1 MTIVTNRID
10 GDTFETEEG
19 RRVRLANVNTQESVH
34 SDSDK
39 NTAAGEA
46 ASEFTKD
53 VVSSG
58 DVKTSHDYGV
68 DHYGRN
74 VSNVTKRIND
84 TDIDLGLVLL
94 DQGYSTYQTR
104 FGEAKDPALHDAY
117 KEYFAKNSP
126 YQYGDF
132 RQPMSREDYA
142 AISTAHTAFTE
153 TYAKFK
159 DGDAT
164 QEEFD
169 QATYELYKDPQKVA
183 HFRHMQAGW
192 GQQLNSETMGSS
204 DKESILFMLQSS
216 PEAAEQYNRAVRNS
230 HLSVMRAPEQE
241 KSFWEKVDVS
251 FSQMNSISN
260 THDTLELNYA
270 RQNRQEYD
278 VPDTMLT
285 SGLDPRFHT
294 TIFEEVDKYGEAAG
308 LALRDQLTQD
318 IENKTVMD
326 NMEWYAQ
333 IGYGGLAM
341 LADPLAIIPAAP
353 LAKGTQATI
362 QGVRMYQLGN
372 AIQGTR
378 MWTQGRLFEN
388 VAKGVTYAG
397 AGALETGIHSL
408 PMLSG
413 DHTYTARDYG
423 MDLMV
428 GGVFGTVL
436 GGAIDT
442 GAYTLQV
449 RDANRK
455 AVREL
460 DKHIKNPEAPK
471 HGSEELQQKEV
482 ETVNAGKSQEQ
493 VHNWTKGTG
502 KKQAQEGFT
511 PWAAISQV
519 STEGYQSA
527 ARKIRNLFP
536 DDSSMK
542 VLINQQVGLN
552 NKRLTPETTEVAQEI
567 NSEILHLASVYPDG
581 KVPPLVLKE
590 IGGVSH
596 TQKDVKTVNVLD
608 QILQGKTTDTVG
620 MMTKYLERIEKL
632 QSVKD
637 LDAKPVSRT
646 DFLNEFSDLLKPK
659 KAIDGDV
666 VELTQSVP
674 RELSYIKDVLELN
687 RIAEKSDNLDL
698 LEQVEKLNG
707 IVVARLRTTDNAEA
721 PDILTQKTKSFGKK
735 VKLSGPEIVARLKA
749 KGLKPK
755 TPEWKAAFA
764 KLRGG
769 EVEVAP
775 EVNQVGKLDK
785 AVTGRNVTEA
795 DPDSPDYHNITDAK
809 IRLSE
814 LQKLPNPDKDQ
825 IAEAT
830 ALRDQIENANSERT
844 QTLEAEVN
852 EADLLPRDIFVT
864 DTVSAYKNP
873 TVENLTK
880 LRNKLRSINKKN
892 GSTVV
897 TGKKERTKQVKRL
910 NAVKARLKKNKKVTI
925 QRMLDN
931 GNFADLIDVIR
942 VSHTLAKKKKAEP
955 VKVDTKQV
963 DKPDAKTE
971 IAENIQ
977 KWERAVHAAKLRL
990 DEAQKS
996 GNSKAVTEE
1005 GENLARLEA
1014 IHKEALLDADEID
1027 LTKPVTEEEID
1038 TLINTPE
1045 LLSSTEKA
1053 DIGARV
1059 DAAVDEV
1066 LDETGDKISNGLAEF
1081 VRSGEK
1087 KRFELAAKPTGPIDY
1102 VGRMLTKMTKS
1113 VGEIFIDSNLTSF
1126 KYFGAKV
1133 TEIGRGFGGNAKRA
1147 PTAATIRDAT
1157 FKESVVKLIPQYR
1170 KQIDAYATSKGKGAL
1185 GRLKARERSGQT
1197 DPLVN
1202 EFNREVFVVQEM
1214 RRQGKPIPK
1223 SIDKSVVD
1231 FVDQWDYYM
1240 GHNHDVLVDAGAA
1253 GFTKD
1258 RKVKNYIPHV
1268 WQTGK
1273 FTGAITKYGRPK
1285 VVALLSKAY
1294 RNLASDS
1301 KPVSKE
1307 LADKQANDLID
1318 NVISDDYSL
1327 VDQYSPTMD
1336 SRAKARRDLD
1346 TTAELDGLSVL
1357 DLLDTDVVG
1366 LGARYSNRVGG
1377 WVGLAKATDGLI
1389 TSQKDIDVFKAN
1401 MLEEAKE
1408 AGIKPD
1414 RHIQMFEDTID
1425 QLFGRP
1431 TKNMLTDTKGL
1442 PPELRELKDLAAL
1455 TKMGGLGTAQLAET
1469 GQIITRNVLN
1479 TFSDPSTAKKVLS
1492 MGADGKS
1499 DRLLMEEIQSISNIT
1514 EDLEFLDRQTVHLDQ
1529 TVLDEVGKVR
1539 KLSLK
1544 IANLATGG
1552 ELKAEASRGLGKLS
1566 GYNMIRRAQSRVT
1579 QASFM
1584 LDIANHFTK
1593 GTGVM
1598 GNARMADV
1606 GLTDTLGKN
1615 DAMEA
1620 AFKKYAEFDEN
1631 GVLSKLNI
1639 DKWDKSLREELQYT
1653 IIRDEAQQIQRTHV
1667 GELPPWMNKP
1677 IMGLIFQF
1685 RQMPIVANS
1694 KSLGRALAFADK
1706 EAVTGV
1712 LLNSAIAGLVRYSKF
1727 ALLGTATAAAVGKFG
1742 ETPDVSED
1750 QTQVHK
1756 YISQFGIF
1764 PDLHDLAYGRSGIN
1778 SISDV
1783 ESGWDFMQSQ
1793 VPVLGLMNDYYEAGN
1808 AGVKGDIRGLVNSAE
1823 NLVPLSNT
1831 AIGEVM
1837 QAAIQPQIDKLPTNV
1852 SFNPISSAHS
1862 STLSNVTPTKVRT
1875 PTATT
1880 QSAKLKRDVA
1890 PLLHA
1895 LEGSVTTANVP
1906 NVAGGSNSGVT
1917 IAGGLDLGQYSVADL
1932 RGNLKLG
1939 ETLVDKLKPYVGVRG
1954 KAAQQRIDKL
1964 GDLTI
1969 TKAEAAE
1976 IDSAVFDFEKKKL
1989 TNNFKTVIGRDF
2001 NKEPKNVQEALIIA
2015 AYNLGSSPTA
2025 KTSLFSYKGKMSN
2038 FAKQIKAKD
2047 YKAAAKNLST
2057 WTRKAAVGLQ
2067 KRRRTEGDLL
2077 AGRITSK
2084 QFIDRLNVNLANIK
2098 VGK

>member
-1 MTIVTNRID
+1 MTIVTNSID
-10 GDTFETEEG
+10 GDTFETDEG
-19 RRVRLANVNTQESVH
+19 RRVRLANVNTPESVH

-39 NTAAGEA
+39 NTEAGEA

-142 AISTAHTAFTE
+142 AISEAHTAFTE

-192 GQQLNSETMGSS
+192 GQQLNIETMGSS

-230 HLSVMRAPEQE
+230 HLSIMRAPEQE
-241 KSFWEKVDVS
+241 KSFWENIDVS

-270 RQNRQEYD
+270 RQNRKDYD

-285 SGLDPRFHT
+285 SGLDPRFQSA
-294 TIFEEVDKYGEAAG
+294 IFEEVDNYGEAAG
-308 LALRDQLTQD
+308 LVLKDQLIKD

-341 LADPLAIIPAAP
+341 LADPLAIVPAAP
-353 LAKGTQATI
+353 IAKGTQAAI

-378 MWTQGRLFEN
+378 MWTRGRLFEN

-471 HGSEELQQKEV
+471 HVSGELQQKEA

-527 ARKIRNLFP
+527 ARKIRDLFP

-542 VLINQQVGLN
+542 ILINQQVGLN

-608 QILQGKTTDTVG
+608 QVLQGKTTDTVG

-632 QSVKD
+632 QSVKA

-659 KAIDGDV
+659 KAIDGDI

-698 LEQVEKLNG
+698 LEQVKKLNG
-707 IVVARLRTTDNAEA
+707 IVVARLRTADNAEA

-735 VKLSGPEIVARLKA
+735 VNLSGPEIVARLTNA
-749 KGLKPK
+749 GLKKTTEAWDVGVKKLSGTLHKLTEKEINKRLEKQGVKRLTKEQYTKANPK
-755 TPEWKAAFA
+755 LNKEQIDKLFMKSESAYRELVKGEHKLTRAEIADRLKAQKIEQTTPEWKAAFA

-785 AVTGRNVTEA
+785 AVTGRNITEA

-809 IRLSE
+809 IRLNE
-814 LQKLPNPDKDQ
+814 LQKLPNPDKGQ
-825 IAEAT
+825 IAEAK

-892 GSTVV
+892 GSTVI
-897 TGKKERTKQVKRL
+897 TGKKERAKQVKRL
-910 NAVKARLKKNKKVTI
+910 NAIKARLKKNKKVTI

-942 VSHTLAKKKKAEP
+942 VSHTLAKKKKASEP
-955 VKVDTKQV
+955 IKVDTV
-963 DKPDAKTE
+963 ETVETRPKT
-971 IAENIQ
+971 
-977 KWERAVHAAKLRL
+977 
-990 DEAQKS
+990 DEP
-996 GNSKAVTEE
+996 
-1005 GENLARLEA
+1005 
-1014 IHKEALLDADEID
+1014 D

-1053 DIGARV
+1053 DIEARV

-1147 PTAATIRDAT
+1147 PTAATIRDAA

-1258 RKVKNYIPHV
+1258 RKVKNYIPHI

-1294 RNLASDS
+1294 RNLATDG

-1639 DKWDKSLREELQYT
+1639 DKWDKSLREELQYA

-1837 QAAIQPQIDKLPTNV
+1837 QAAIQPQIDKLP
-1852 SFNPISSAHS
+1852 
-1862 STLSNVTPTKVRT
+1862 
-1875 PTATT
+1875 
-1880 QSAKLKRDVA
+1880 
-1890 PLLHA
+1890 
-1895 LEGSVTTANVP
+1895 
-1906 NVAGGSNSGVT
+1906 
-1917 IAGGLDLGQYSVADL
+1917 
-1932 RGNLKLG
+1932 
-1939 ETLVDKLKPYVGVRG
+1939 
-1954 KAAQQRIDKL
+1954 
-1964 GDLTI
+1964 
-1969 TKAEAAE
+1969 
-1976 IDSAVFDFEKKKL
+1976 
-1989 TNNFKTVIGRDF
+1989 
-2001 NKEPKNVQEALIIA
+2001 
-2015 AYNLGSSPTA
+2015 
-2025 KTSLFSYKGKMSN
+2025 
-2038 FAKQIKAKD
+2038 
-2047 YKAAAKNLST
+2047 
-2057 WTRKAAVGLQ
+2057 
-2067 KRRRTEGDLL
+2067 
-2077 AGRITSK
+2077 SK
-2084 QFIDRLNVNLANIK
+2084 
-2098 VGK
+2098 